1 MSAHHPAHRSRVVE
15 PCCWRALIRVLFVA
29 ALLSLSACT
38 CGEPPPPDPGAAVGQ
53 LSANP
58 VEGGFELVLS
68 DLERPV
74 RSLQVDVKLNGANA
88 TAASNL
94 GGSDVLEAGLA
105 APKND
110 FTVVVSDTRRLN
122 LRTGALVRVDTD
134 AAPAEIALT
143 RALAIDDSGA
153 LRTVLVVVP

>member
-1 MSAHHPAHRSRVVE
+1 
-15 PCCWRALIRVLFVA
+15 
-29 ALLSLSACT
+29 
-38 CGEPPPPDPGAAVGQ
+38 
-53 LSANP
+53 
-58 VEGGFELVLS
+58 
-68 DLERPV
+68 
-74 RSLQVDVKLNGANA
+74 
-88 TAASNL
+88 
-94 GGSDVLEAGLA
+94 VLEAGLA

-134 AAPAEIALT
+134 AVPGEIVLT